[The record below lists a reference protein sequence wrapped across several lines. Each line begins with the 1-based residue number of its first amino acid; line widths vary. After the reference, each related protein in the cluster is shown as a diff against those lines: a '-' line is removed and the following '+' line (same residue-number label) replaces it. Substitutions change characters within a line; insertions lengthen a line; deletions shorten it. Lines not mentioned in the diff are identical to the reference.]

1 MDGLGQHFLFRAA
14 FPLDDDRKIIEGYPA
29 GRVKKMGLGGI
40 PGNHVVEVIQR
51 PGAEREGGSRGPG
64 RLLLTDGG
72 MHQV

>member
-40 PGNHVVEVIQR
+40 PGNHVEVIQG
-51 PGAEREGGSRGPG
+51 PGAERKSSVPGPG
-64 RLLLTDGG
+64 SLLITDRGV
-72 MHQV
+72 HQI